1 MSVKERLRYA
11 SANARGMR
19 VVKRVVLSFL
29 YLMAFVVSIRC
40 AVTVLMVD
48 IGPSNP
54 MTERVCLVVGSGA
67 LATLFAVFGVACL
80 ATCIASLWSYVK
92 RKDKGE

>member
-1 MSVKERLRYA
+1 MSVKEWLRYA
-11 SANARGMR
+11 SANSLGMR
-19 VVKRVVLSFL
+19 AVKLVVLNFL
-29 YLMAFVVSIRC
+29 CLMVFVVSIRC

-48 IGPSNP
+48 IDPSNP
-54 MTERVCLVVGSGA
+54 MTERVCLVFGSGA

-80 ATCIASLWSYVK
+80 ATCIASLRSCVK